1 MLDITKINYIPTGIH
16 NKRQRGFEVISPK
29 EYNRSFEPDAEI
41 QVKLPKR
48 STKKAAGYDCFAP
61 FDFTLQPGE
70 DINIPTG
77 IKAYMQ
83 DGEVLMVFPRSGL
96 GFKYYTR
103 LSNST
108 GIVDGDYYSNPNN
121 DGHIHVKIR
130 NEGTKPLTVKQ
141 GEAFCQFI
149 FIPFLIVDGDNF
161 DTGDDRIGGFG
172 STTREK

>member
-1 MLDITKINYIPTGIH
+1 MLDITKINSIPTGIH

-77 IKAYMQ
+77 IKA
-83 DGEVLMVFPRSGL
+83 
-96 GFKYYTR
+96 
-103 LSNST
+103 
-108 GIVDGDYYSNPNN
+108 
-121 DGHIHVKIR
+121 
-130 NEGTKPLTVKQ
+130 
-141 GEAFCQFI
+141 
-149 FIPFLIVDGDNF
+149 
-161 DTGDDRIGGFG
+161 
-172 STTREK
+172 

>member
-1 MLDITKINYIPTGIH
+1 MLDIENIVTTPLIH
-16 NKRQRGFEVISPK
+16 KFTIRGFEPVCK
-29 EYNRSFEPDAEI
+29 EEFKKSFGDYSGVK
-41 QVKLPKR
+41 VKLPKR

-108 GIVDGDYYSNPNN
+108 GIVDADFYSNPNN
-121 DGHIHVKIR
+121 DGHIHVKLR

-149 FIPFLIVDGDNF
+149 FMPFLLADGDDF
-161 DTGDDRIGGFG
+161 DTGNERVGGFG
-172 STTREK
+172 STTVTSD

>member
-1 MLDITKINYIPTGIH
+1 MLDIENITITPYIHKSKI
-16 NKRQRGFEVISPK
+16 RGFEYVKPEEFIKTFVKDSK
-29 EYNRSFEPDAEI
+29 AKI
-41 QVKLPKR
+41 KLPKR
-48 STKKAAGYDCFAP
+48 STKKSAGYDCFAP
-61 FDFTLQPGE
+61 YDFTLLPGE

-130 NEGTKPLTVKQ
+130 NEGTKQLTVKQ
-141 GEAFCQFI
+141 GEAFCQLI
-149 FIPFLIVDGDNF
+149 FMPFLLVDGDDF
-161 DTGDDRIGGFG
+161 DTGNERVGGFG
-172 STTREK
+172 NTTATSD

>member
-1 MLDITKINYIPTGIH
+1 MLDIENIVAIPLINKFTI
-16 NKRQRGFEVISPK
+16 RGFEHVCK
-29 EYNRSFEPDAEI
+29 EEFKKSFDNYLGVE
-41 QVKLPKR
+41 VKLPKR

-83 DGEVLMVFPRSGL
+83 NGEVLMVFPRSGL

-108 GIVDGDYYSNPNN
+108 GIVDADYYSNPNN

-149 FIPFLIVDGDNF
+149 FMPFLLADGDDFN
-161 DTGDDRIGGFG
+161 TGNERVGGFG
-172 STTREK
+172 STTAASD